1 MVLSHSH
8 IPKLWPQ
15 KTRNRIISRK
25 VMRLCI
31 YIYVYI
37 IEITYFM
44 DYTPVSIDFFKWM
57 SWLRWKTIGKIM
69 KQWTFFWALL
79 ISPRSIPRF
88 PQISGWLWGPRP
100 CCAALALETQWIRIR
115 GSVRICGISWRSHPA
130 LSDIWGVP
138 KSGRS
143 RRLLTF
149 RRKKHHSKSTHF
161 SRHGLPWEIERT
173 FQWEKAWR
181 NGFWWRFWWSW
192 WMLMGILHQKSV
204 ETWGYS
210 AWTEELQGIQL
221 DRGLGRPIVAIP
233 KRPVAKK
240 TQVQT
245 SVPHKIAEEPQMSWK
260 KSLPSGYD

>member
-69 KQWTFFWALL
+69 KQWTFFLALL

-173 FQWEKAWR
+173 FQWGKSMKKWILMEILMELMDVDGNFTPKISGNMGLFSLNWRVAGHPAGSRSWSTDCSYPKTTSGEKNPGSNLR
-181 NGFWWRFWWSW
+181 S
-192 WMLMGILHQKSV
+192 
-204 ETWGYS
+204 
-210 AWTEELQGIQL
+210 
-221 DRGLGRPIVAIP
+221 P
-233 KRPVAKK
+233 
-240 TQVQT
+240 
-245 SVPHKIAEEPQMSWK
+245 
-260 KSLPSGYD
+260 